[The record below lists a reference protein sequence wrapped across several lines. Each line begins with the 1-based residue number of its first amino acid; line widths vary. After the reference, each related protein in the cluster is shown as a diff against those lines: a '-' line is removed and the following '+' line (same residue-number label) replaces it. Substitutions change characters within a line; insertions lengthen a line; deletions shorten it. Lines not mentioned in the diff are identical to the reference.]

1 MKGGVGCKGLTVLN
15 KHILYILEV
24 AGEESS
30 YWNFNS
36 SQTVSNHTL

>member
-1 MKGGVGCKGLTVLN
+1 MKGGVGCKGLMVLN

>member
-1 MKGGVGCKGLTVLN
+1 MKEGVGCKGLVVLN
-15 KHILYILEV
+15 KHILYILGV

-36 SQTVSNHTL
+36 SQAVSSHTL